1 MTQKKKGL
9 TPPNQKNIGKVLN
22 RLTRMSVPYD
32 SYSASVYGSYAKG
45 GGKTGSSFDS
55 VIGNKKFDAKKSQ
68 QLFKSSNKENQMRR
82 ATRLARFSAE
92 QSIGTD
98 KGYKGYS
105 GKKDKNKTNIVKEIK
120 KFRLMGNLKKLSPFG
135 FVSAIMTP
143 KEAGAGS
150 TLTQSGEYVVRKKVK
165 TY

>member
-1 MTQKKKGL
+1 MDT
-9 TPPNQKNIGKVLN
+9 
-22 RLTRMSVPYD
+22 
-32 SYSASVYGSYAKG
+32 
-45 GGKTGSSFDS
+45 
-55 VIGNKKFDAKKSQ
+55 VIGNKKFDPKKSQ

-82 ATRLARFSAE
+82 ATRLSRFSAE
-92 QSIGTD
+92 QSIGTN

-105 GKKDKNKTNIVKEIK
+105 GKLDSTKTNIVKEIK
-120 KFRLMGNLKKLSPFG
+120 KFRLMGNLKKITPFG

-150 TLTQSGEYVVRKKVK
+150 TLTQTGEYVPRKKVK